1 MKAGPFQW
9 LVRLREDMHQLTS
22 EAARLH
28 WPGLDGS
35 AEPYF
40 NYRYEHI
47 CQVEREALRL
57 LDAEGGDAEIL
68 LAAVWIHD
76 RCQPQ
81 YAGPPD
87 HAAQAAH
94 WARDNLAAFGFPAA
108 KVPEVCFAVANH
120 SNSPGSLAG
129 QAQEAR
135 MLWDADKLTKIGAF
149 PVIVYLCG
157 FPAFPDKVMTL
168 QSIVDHGFW
177 HLQRVT
183 QLVENFYF
191 EKSRQRARLK
201 LAAERAYYAA
211 LAEEA
216 GSELND
222 KI

>member
-1 MKAGPFQW
+1 MKADPYKW
-9 LVRLREDMHQLTS
+9 LVRLQEDIYRLTS

-28 WPGLDGS
+28 WPGPDGS
-35 AEPYF
+35 TEPYY

-47 CQVEREALRL
+47 RQVEREALRL
-57 LDAEGGDAEIL
+57 LEAEGGDAEIL

-76 RCQPQ
+76 RYQPQ

-87 HAAQAAH
+87 HGARAAN
-94 WARDNLAAFGFPAA
+94 WANENLEGFGFPAV
-108 KVPEVCFAVANH
+108 KVPEVCYAVANH
-120 SNSPGSLAG
+120 SNPPGSLAG

-177 HLQRVT
+177 HLQRVSH
-183 QLVENFYF
+183 LVENFYF
-191 EKSRQRARLK
+191 ERSRQRARLK

-216 GSELND
+216 GFEPEG